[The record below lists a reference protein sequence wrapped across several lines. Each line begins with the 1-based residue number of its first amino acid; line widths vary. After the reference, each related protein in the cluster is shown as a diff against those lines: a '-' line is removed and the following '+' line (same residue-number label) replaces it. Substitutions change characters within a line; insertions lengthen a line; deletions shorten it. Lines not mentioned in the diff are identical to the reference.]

1 MSESLE
7 TAVKTNPQG
16 DPITSVAV
24 PKPTEVKK
32 DPHAEAKKQRVVT
45 PEYMFFEA
53 PRTKEFITGSEAAKE
68 AVRRS
73 NVDLSIA
80 YPITPQSETMQL
92 IGVLYGE
99 GYVKEY
105 YRGEEE
111 YGVMSAIAGASRAGV
126 RCFTATAGP
135 GTLRGIEPIAS
146 WPGHRLPAVCMFTCR
161 VVNAPLAIQ
170 PDNIEVSYLLNCG
183 MIVFHAENQQDMY
196 DFIMKAFIISE
207 MNDVTLPVGVCCDG
221 FFVTH
226 ARGYVHMQ
234 EKGIK
239 LPSREAWRG
248 AVPVLDAENPP
259 ARLSRDA
266 PVQKSNFMAYNI
278 HAVWQQEV
286 WAAVE
291 RSRKYINKFM
301 GGLCSAE
308 NMDKADA
315 VIVASG
321 SAAAQSREAVRL
333 CAEKGIKVGLIK
345 IRSLRPF
352 PTEELRQ
359 LCKNT
364 KLIVIPEFNY
374 VGWLAREVATAIYGH
389 SKAKI
394 IAGPHVYG
402 GQSMPVELIVDEVE
416 SGLTGKK
423 STNVPLSAIMGT
435 DVDQGAVSHFMQN
448 I

>member
-1 MSESLE
+1 
-7 TAVKTNPQG
+7 AVLHRNGGTG
-16 DPITSVAV
+16 
-24 PKPTEVKK
+24 
-32 DPHAEAKKQRVVT
+32 HAARHRADRI
-45 PEYMFFEA
+45 M
-53 PRTKEFITGSEAAKE
+53 
-68 AVRRS
+68 
-73 NVDLSIA
+73 
-80 YPITPQSETMQL
+80 
-92 IGVLYGE
+92 
-99 GYVKEY
+99 
-105 YRGEEE
+105 
-111 YGVMSAIAGASRAGV
+111 AGAPAAGRDHVHLPRGQRPAGDSTGQHRNFVPVELRADPLPCRESTGHVRLHHEGV
-126 RCFTATAGP
+126 HHWREERRDPAGRRGLRRILRDPRARLCAYAGP
-135 GTLRGIEPIAS
+135 DPQTPPR
-146 WPGHRLPAVCMFTCR
+146 
-161 VVNAPLAIQ
+161 
-170 PDNIEVSYLLNCG
+170 D
-183 MIVFHAENQQDMY
+183 
-196 DFIMKAFIISE
+196 
-207 MNDVTLPVGVCCDG
+207 
-221 FFVTH
+221 
-226 ARGYVHMQ
+226 
-234 EKGIK
+234 
-239 LPSREAWRG
+239 AWRG

-291 RSRKYINKFM
+291 RSRKYIDLYM
-301 GGLCSAE
+301 GGLCTAQDVE
-308 NMDKADA
+308 DADA
-315 VIVASG
+315 LIIASG

-333 CAEKGIKVGLIK
+333 CADKGIKVGLIK

-352 PTEELRQ
+352 PTAELRQ
-359 LCKNT
+359 LCAKA

-435 DVDQGAVSHFMQN
+435 DVDPAAMAHFMRS